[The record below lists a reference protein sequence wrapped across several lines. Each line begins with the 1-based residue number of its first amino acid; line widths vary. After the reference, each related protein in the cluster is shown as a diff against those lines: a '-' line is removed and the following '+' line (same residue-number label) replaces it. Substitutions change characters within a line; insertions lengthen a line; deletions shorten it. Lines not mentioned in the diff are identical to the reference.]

1 MRPGGDGGKRRAAG
15 QSAKNDVYTQY
26 PWQIMVGEM
35 VSKKKTGAAAKREKK
50 APAHERFRE
59 MAHAEHREVRDILL
73 ALYDAFGKRNLKRAK
88 ALQKEFCAHSGPHF
102 RYEEEAL
109 HPLLEPIVGKVQVE
123 HLNREHDRAIV
134 DSIYMGRLTSEK
146 SLSGEEGRQGQ
157 RLVRRILPHVSD
169 CDGLAVMVEK
179 MKDGD
184 IETILAAREASMKD
198 NIALLEWASE
208 TRLRSFRDTYKRDFY
223 ATRKQARGYG

>member
-1 MRPGGDGGKRRAAG
+1 MA
-15 QSAKNDVYTQY
+15 
-26 PWQIMVGEM
+26 GEM
-35 VSKKKTGAAAKREKK
+35 VAKKKTAKAAKRGKGKAAKRGEE

-59 MAHAEHREVRDILL
+59 IAHGEHREVRDILL

-88 ALQKEFCAHSGPHF
+88 TLHAEFCAHCGPHF

-134 DSIYMGRLTSEK
+134 DTIYMGRLTSEK
-146 SLSGEEGRQGQ
+146 RLNADEGRQGQ

-179 MKDGD
+179 MADAD
-184 IETILAAREASMKD
+184 VETILAARQAALKD

-223 ATRKQARGYG
+223 ATRQQARGFG

>member
-1 MRPGGDGGKRRAAG
+1 MA
-15 QSAKNDVYTQY
+15 
-26 PWQIMVGEM
+26 GEM
-35 VSKKKTGAAAKREKK
+35 VAKKKTDKAAKRGNDK
-50 APAHERFRE
+50 AARRGEEAPVHERFRE
-59 MAHAEHREVRDILL
+59 FAHSEHREVRDILL
-73 ALYDAFGKRNLKRAK
+73 ALYDAFGKRNLKRAN
-88 ALQKEFCAHSGPHF
+88 ALHGEFCAHTGPHF

-134 DSIYMGRLTSEK
+134 DTIYMGRLTSEK
-146 SLSGEEGRQGQ
+146 HLSADEGRQGQ

-179 MKDGD
+179 MADGD
-184 IETILAAREASMKD
+184 VETILAARQAALKD

-223 ATRKQARGYG
+223 ATRQQARGFG